1 MEKRLRELM
10 GHPDIWLF
18 LKSSNGWLKNVE
30 ILDIDSDTVSF
41 RYQNESSSETKVWEK
56 TTRLKNILEIDVRVA
71 AIPKCEQKL
80 QNMRNRF
87 TRLMEQE

>member
-1 MEKRLRELM
+1 MEKKLKELM
-10 GHPDIWLF
+10 GHSDIWLF

-30 ILDIDSDTVSF
+30 ILDIDSDTVSS

-56 TTRLKNILEIDVRVA
+56 TTRLKNILEIDIRVA

>member
-1 MEKRLRELM
+1 MEKKLKELM
-10 GHPDIWLF
+10 GHSDIWLF

-56 TTRLKNILEIDVRVA
+56 TTRLKNILEIDIRVA